1 MEMKDQREKHDYFKN
16 LMDEL
21 LRIRDDFLQHRQSL
35 DQVDHMEARDLEYA
49 LNSTIQKASALRMIF
64 YCKTVEES

>member
-1 MEMKDQREKHDYFKN
+1 MKDQREKHDYFKN

-21 LRIRDDFLQHRQSL
+21 LRLRDDFRQQRNSL
-35 DQVDHMEARDLEYA
+35 DQGDTVEARDLEFA